1 MDPPQTPTQLEV
13 SIFNQ
18 ILTWQVS
25 MQCDQMGIMFFII
38 SNNEK
43 LLKKVENI
51 AEYEYLKIITK
62 QLLKFSKEAKF
73 HQIWSQYSIG
83 HKPQAGEVN
92 ESSDIIVTFSHS
104 PVCLCTPKVVYQ
116 RDGEL

>member
-1 MDPPQTPTQLEV
+1 MDPPQTPPQLEV

-83 HKPQAGEVN
+83 HK
-92 ESSDIIVTFSHS
+92 
-104 PVCLCTPKVVYQ
+104 TPGRRGQ
-116 RDGEL
+116 